1 MISKKCNNYDC
12 AIKIINAI
20 KYHLCKE
27 DEDYDK
33 AILSPKFLSSY
44 LDLMFVDGFENTI
57 KELENDSN

>member
-1 MISKKCNNYDC
+1 MTSKKCNNYNYT
-12 AIKIINAI
+12 IKIINAI
-20 KYHLCKE
+20 KNHLCKE

-57 KELENDSN
+57 KELENDK